1 MMEVEVYKG
10 KKVYWDEK
18 KKGSRKK
25 EEKEAG
31 VER

>member
-18 KKGSRKK
+18 KGSRKK